1 MPSLVPSIF
10 MDYLPLSS
18 TYATYITMT
27 EMGKITVGYGV
38 VLILLGLGFYMGTG
52 AKSVTALIP
61 AFLGAPMLICGFL
74 SAKEHLRK
82 HVMHVAA
89 TLGLVG
95 IAGGAM
101 GLSKLPALIS
111 GAEVARPAAAL
122 LQNILFFLSVIFVIL
137 CVRSFIKA
145 RIAMEAEA
153 KTKT

>member
-1 MPSLVPSIF
+1 MH
-10 MDYLPLSS
+10 YLPLPS
-18 TYATYITMT
+18 TCATYVGMS
-27 EMGKITVGYGV
+27 EMGKLTVGYGLV
-38 VLILLGLGFYMGTG
+38 TILLGLAFYVGTG

-61 AFLGAPMLICGFL
+61 AFIGAPVLVCGFL
-74 SAKEHLRK
+74 SAKDHLRK

-101 GLSKLPALIS
+101 GLPKLPALMS

-122 LQNILFFLSVIFVIL
+122 SQNILFFLSVLFVIL

-153 KTKT
+153 KTKA